1 MGSISQLPA
10 NCCCQLL
17 LAQLAIQLVA
27 QTKSLERHVSVGV
40 YNSSWLAAQLSELTV
55 AKVLEALALF

>member
-1 MGSISQLPA
+1 M
-10 NCCCQLL
+10 
-17 LAQLAIQLVA
+17 
-27 QTKSLERHVSVGV
+27 SVGV